1 MTPASLAE
9 LARACG
15 GDCRGD
21 AAVIVERVCT
31 DSRQVRPGD
40 LFVALEGPRFDGHDY
55 LTAALAGGARAILA
69 ARAKAGRV
77 PEGAPAILVEQPRA
91 ALADLARR
99 ERQAFGG
106 VVVGVAG
113 SHGKTTT
120 KELAAAVLRPGRR
133 VLWSEASF
141 NNDIG
146 VPLTLLRL
154 EPAHEVAVV
163 ELGTN
168 HPGELAPL
176 ARLCAPHYG
185 LLTALGRE
193 HLEFFG
199 SLDGVV
205 EEEGALAEVLP
216 AGGRLFLLGD
226 DGLAQRVLPRCA
238 APVTR
243 VGFGPHNDWQAEVR
257 RMDEQGVRFTVR
269 APREA
274 YCGEYRLPL
283 LGAHQVLNALLALAL
298 GAELGVGREELA
310 RGLAACRPAKRRL
323 ELWEARGIRVLDDSY
338 NANADS
344 TLAALN
350 TLAALP
356 CAGRRFAV
364 LGDMAE
370 LGAHAEAAHVEAG
383 RHASRLPLHALVAVG
398 EKAGITAAAARA
410 AGMSRALAFA
420 TLAEA
425 GKYLGTELQPG
436 DLVLLKA
443 SRAARLERLGDWLRR
458 DDCGDPPFAET
469 SHGT

>member
-1 MTPASLAE
+1 MRPATLQE
-9 LARACG
+9 LAQA
-15 GDCRGD
+15 CRGECRGP
-21 AAVIVERVCT
+21 AALVIERVCT

-40 LFVALEGPRFDGHDY
+40 LFVALEGPRFDGHAF
-55 LTAALAGGARAILA
+55 LTAALEGGARAVMA
-69 ARAKAGRV
+69 ARRRSATIPAA
-77 PEGAPAILVEQPRA
+77 APAILVEQPRA

-106 VVVGVAG
+106 VVAAVAG

-120 KELAAAVLRPGRR
+120 KELAAAVLRTARR

-154 EPAHEVAVV
+154 EPSHEAAVL

-176 ARLCAPHYG
+176 VRLAAPRYG

-199 SLDGVV
+199 SVDGVV
-205 EEEGALAEVLP
+205 EEEGWLAELLP
-216 AGGRLFLLGD
+216 ADGRLFALGD
-226 DGLAQRVLPRCA
+226 DPLAERACRRCP

-243 VGFGPHNDWQAEVR
+243 VGFGSHNDWQAEIR
-257 RMDEQGVRFTVR
+257 RMDERGVVFHAR
-269 APREA
+269 APRAE
-274 YCGEYRLPL
+274 YTGEYHLPL

-298 GAELGVGREELA
+298 GAELGVPPADAA
-310 RGLAACRPAKRRL
+310 RGLASCRPAKMRL
-323 ELWEARGIRVLDDSY
+323 ELWEAGGIRVLDDAY

-344 TLAALN
+344 TCAALD
-350 TLAALP
+350 TLASLP
-356 CAGRRFAV
+356 CAGRRVAV

-370 LGAHAEAAHVEAG
+370 LGGYAEAAHQEAG
-383 RHASRLPLHALVAVG
+383 RHAARLPIHTLVTVG
-398 EKAGITAAAARA
+398 AMAGVTAEAARGAGLERVQSFVDWEAAAEF
-410 AGMSRALAFA
+410 L
-420 TLAEA
+420 LAE
-425 GKYLGTELQPG
+425 LRPG

-443 SRAARLERLGDWLRR
+443 SRAARLERIGERLRSDAR
-458 DDCGDPPFAET
+458 SAATT
-469 SHGT
+469 SS